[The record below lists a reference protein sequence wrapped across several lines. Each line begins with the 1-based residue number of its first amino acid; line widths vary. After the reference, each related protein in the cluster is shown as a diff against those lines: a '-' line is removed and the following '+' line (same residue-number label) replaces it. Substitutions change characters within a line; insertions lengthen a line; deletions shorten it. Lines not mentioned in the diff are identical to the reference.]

1 MKHFPAKRAALLL
14 MTAALALGM
23 GSPLAWSVDTS
34 ASPIAVKPVPST
46 AQPPVPV
53 KQPPPSVADG
63 DDDHD
68 GIPNK
73 DDLCPDSEPGEKVNQ
88 FGCNPDGDG

>member
-1 MKHFPAKRAALLL
+1 MGRNLLFLTLAAALLVL
-14 MTAALALGM
+14 PGM
-23 GSPLAWSVDTS
+23 GSQPAWSADT
-34 ASPIAVKPVPST
+34 AAAPIAVKPEAST
-46 AQPPVPV
+46 AKPPVLV
-53 KQPPPSVADG
+53 KQAPPSVADG